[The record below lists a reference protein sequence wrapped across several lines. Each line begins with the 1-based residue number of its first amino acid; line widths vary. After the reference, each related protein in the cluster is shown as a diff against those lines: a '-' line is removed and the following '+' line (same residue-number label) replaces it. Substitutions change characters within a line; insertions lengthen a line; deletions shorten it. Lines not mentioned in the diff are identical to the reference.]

1 MNEIKIGIVG
11 LGSVGQGVLQILEEN
26 LDSIESKINT
36 KIKITGI
43 TAKNKNKKRDI
54 KIDNYPWF
62 DNPIELTQ
70 NPEVDVLIELVGGE
84 DGIALKVV
92 ETALKE
98 KKHVITANKAL
109 IAKHGNHLIN
119 LAEKNNVKILF
130 EAAVA
135 GAIPIIKTLKESTAS
150 NSISAIYGIL
160 NGTCNYILTSMERD
174 GANFNTALKSAQ
186 DLGFAESDPTFDIEG
201 MDAAH
206 KIGILSAL
214 AFGTSLPPQ
223 DFYVEGITKIEKSDF
238 KYAMDMGY
246 TVKHLAVAKVDDNLL
261 ELRAHPALIK
271 LNSHLANLK
280 GVRNGMEIDTD
291 LIGKIHI
298 AGSGAGQEST
308 ASGLISDLVNLA
320 NSKPINENSE
330 NNINTYEVS
339 EFSKLVFQYYFYIKA
354 EDKPGVM
361 ASITSLMAS
370 KKVGIESIV
379 QKEELDENCV
389 PIILITDPFKE
400 SDHSE
405 LHKELLTIESVKN
418 IRSIRIEPN

>member
-1 MNEIKIGIVG
+1 MEKLKVGICGWGNVATGLFNALQNNADMIASNAGAQFTVSVIGARRDNPKCDPGSTPVERDIFDVINHDIDVVVELIGGVEVARELIIKAI
-11 LGSVGQGVLQILEEN
+11 
-26 LDSIESKINT
+26 
-36 KIKITGI
+36 
-43 TAKNKNKKRDI
+43 KNKKH
-54 KIDNYPWF
+54 
-62 DNPIELTQ
+62 
-70 NPEVDVLIELVGGE
+70 
-84 DGIALKVV
+84 VV
-92 ETALKE
+92 
-98 KKHVITANKAL
+98 TANKAVIYQHGDEIFKL
-109 IAKHGNHLIN
+109 AKENG
-119 LAEKNNVKILF
+119 VKVLF
-130 EAAVA
+130 ESAVCA
-135 GAIPIIKTLKESTAS
+135 GTPIIKLLKEELAANRVSK
-150 NSISAIYGIL
+150 ISGML
-160 NGTCNYILTSMERD
+160 NGTSNFILSNMEE
-174 GANFNTALKSAQ
+174 GAEFDATLELAQ
-186 DLGFAESDPTFDIEG
+186 KEGYAEPDPTFDIEG

-246 TVKHLAVAKVDDNLL
+246 TVKHLAVAKVDDNVL